1 MTIHREYLI
10 DKKGEKRSVVLPI
23 EDYLKLWEYLEDL
36 EDALDLKKAKD
47 TAKGFVDFLKG
58 KKSREKFEHKGFGTA

>member
-1 MTIHREYLI
+1 MTIHTEYLI

-47 TAKGFVDFLKG
+47 TAKGFVDFNTLARQL
-58 KKSREKFEHKGFGTA
+58 KKS

>member
-1 MTIHREYLI
+1 MTIHTEYLI

-47 TAKGFVDFLKG
+47 TAKGFVDFNTLARQLKR
-58 KKSREKFEHKGFGTA
+58 SRAH